1 MAFNSGRRP
10 TTPSRRYQ
18 RSFPP
23 SVWGIILV
31 KNHVRAQ
38 RVSKNTKKSSKWWR
52 GCWQWK
58 RRDQCCLPP
67 PSAPSLADRCNRKS
81 FCLVK
86 FSLIRFKM
94 VLIINHRSELHIF
107 IVLLK
112 HITII
117 FSIIKISLVFHISLI
132 YKICYRI
139 KKSSKIALKKYSF
152 ELQ

>member
-1 MAFNSGRRP
+1 
-10 TTPSRRYQ
+10 
-18 RSFPP
+18 
-23 SVWGIILV
+23 
-31 KNHVRAQ
+31 
-38 RVSKNTKKSSKWWR
+38 
-52 GCWQWK
+52 
-58 RRDQCCLPP
+58 
-67 PSAPSLADRCNRKS
+67 
-81 FCLVK
+81 
-86 FSLIRFKM
+86 M